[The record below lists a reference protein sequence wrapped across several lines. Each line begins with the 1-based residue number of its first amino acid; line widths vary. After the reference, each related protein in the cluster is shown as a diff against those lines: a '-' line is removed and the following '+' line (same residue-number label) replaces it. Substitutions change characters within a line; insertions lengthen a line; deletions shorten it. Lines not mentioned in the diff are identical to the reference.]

1 MLEKNKEISLSGES
15 ALEALADLEYIL
27 ISLHKIGSY
36 YEGKSLDEYR
46 RETTDFI
53 DDERVTQRLAKIRR
67 ILSEPFDSAVGED
80 DMDDIERRVSQL
92 EFWSPSNESD

>member
-1 MLEKNKEISLSGES
+1 MLEKNKQISLSGES
-15 ALEALADLEYIL
+15 ALEALAELEYIL

-36 YEGKSLDEYR
+36 YVGKSVDEYR

-80 DMDDIERRVSQL
+80 DMDDIERRVSKL
-92 EFWSPSNESD
+92 EFWNP